1 MSGDWTFEGVFR
13 EEYPSV
19 RRTVALIV
27 GDVEDADEVTQEAFT
42 QLHLK
47 WKRVSGYDRPG
58 AWVRR
63 VAIRLVVR
71 RRNRTNRGRE
81 LEVLASGATL
91 DDESID
97 PDVVRAIRELPPRQR
112 AAIVLR
118 YYADLEIK
126 DVAAALG
133 CADATARVHLHRA
146 RETLARRLAVEEE
159 DATDVAR

>member
-1 MSGDWTFEGVFR
+1 MSVDSTFEGVFR

-19 RRTVALIV
+19 RRTVALIL
-27 GDVEDADEVTQEAFT
+27 GDLEDADEVTQEAFT

-63 VAIRLVVR
+63 VAIRLAVR
-71 RRNRTNRGRE
+71 RRHRSKRGRE
-81 LEVLASGATL
+81 LEVLAAGAGL
-91 DDESID
+91 GDESID
-97 PDVVRAIRELPPRQR
+97 PDVVRAIRALPPRQR

-118 YYADLEIK
+118 YYADLEIR

-146 RETLARRLAVEEE
+146 RETLARHLAVE
-159 DATDVAR
+159 